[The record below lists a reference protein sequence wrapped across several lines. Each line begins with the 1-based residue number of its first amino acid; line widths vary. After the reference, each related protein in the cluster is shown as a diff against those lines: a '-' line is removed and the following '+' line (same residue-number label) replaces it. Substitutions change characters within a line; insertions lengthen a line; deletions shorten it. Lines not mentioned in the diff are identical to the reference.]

1 MKKKSWI
8 LSGILT
14 CTLCTTAIL
23 PFTTVHAEISQAASV
38 KATTNLSASQLLK
51 QITTGIEL
59 PSQRPMNIEM
69 FKDTYKVN
77 RAYLKSYQ
85 VNAPIMN
92 VHSNE
97 IAVFQLKNKK
107 YMNKVLPQIEQRL
120 ENIQN
125 NAFYP
130 EQVTIARKGKVVT
143 KGNYILL
150 VVDQNVTKII
160 NNFKKFIDS

>member
-1 MKKKSWI
+1 
-8 LSGILT
+8 
-14 CTLCTTAIL
+14 
-23 PFTTVHAEISQAASV
+23 
-38 KATTNLSASQLLK
+38 
-51 QITTGIEL
+51 
-59 PSQRPMNIEM
+59 MNIEM

-160 NNFKKFIDS
+160 NNFKKSIDS